1 MALKSINQRPID
13 YTHLYAKEMAMLAKG
28 YSEDMFATAFDHLCA
43 NKKATRDF
51 WRRMLSFE
59 SFGWMVTFL
68 LSSDDFG
75 WC

>member
-1 MALKSINQRPID
+1 MALKSINQGPVN
-13 YTHLYAKEMAMLAKG
+13 YTHLYAKVMAMSAKG

-43 NKKATRDF
+43 NKKATRNF

>member
-1 MALKSINQRPID
+1 MALKSINQVPVN
-13 YTHLYAKEMAMLAKG
+13 YTHLYAKVMAMSAKG

-43 NKKATRDF
+43 NKKATRNF

-59 SFGWMVTFL
+59 SFGWMVTFV

-75 WC
+75 WS